1 VNGPVEVQIKCICPG
16 SPHEQDT
23 IYLRPKLGLSGGVAL
38 QGLLLRMIK
47 EAPDTGIDADLLG
60 GFMSEGYL
68 VNGIVGWTLVDENGQ
83 PVPVTPQTITEKLLG
98 DFEVA
103 EPIASLADSLYYEPV
118 LSPLLS
124 KLRSSL
130 QSSPTNSSTSVT
142 KRSRTKTASQPS
154 RSTRRSSKRPTPL
167 KPSSTST
174 TQTGSTGKTLVAL
187 AGGSTG

>member
-60 GFMSEGYL
+60 GLMSEGYL
-68 VNGIVGWTLVDENGQ
+68 LNGVVGWTLSDENGQ
-83 PVPVTPQTITEKLLG
+83 PVPVSPQTISDKLLG
-98 DFEVA
+98 DFQVA
-103 EPIASLADSLYYEPV
+103 EPIANVADNLYYEPV
-118 LSPLLS
+118 LAPLLGR
-124 KLRSSL
+124 LRDSL
-130 QSSPTNSSTSVT
+130 QTSPTSASTSAT
-142 KRSRTKTASQPS
+142 RRSRAKTASQPS

>member
-38 QGLLLRMIK
+38 QGLLLRTIK
-47 EAPDTGIDADLLG
+47 ESPQLGFDADLLG
-60 GFMSEGYL
+60 GIMSEGYL
-68 VNGIVGWTLVDENGQ
+68 VNGIVGWTLVDEDGQ
-83 PVPVTPQTITEKLLG
+83 PVPVTPQTIGNKLLL

-103 EPIASLADSLYYEPV
+103 EPIASMADDLYYEPV
-118 LSPLLS
+118 LAPLLK
-124 KLRSSL
+124 KLSISL
-130 QSSPTNSSTSVT
+130 QTSPTSASISAT
-142 KRSRTKTASQPS
+142 KKSRAKTASRPS

>member
-38 QGLLLRMIK
+38 QSLLLRMIK
-47 EAPDTGIDADLLG
+47 EAPDTGIDSDLLG
-60 GFMSEGYL
+60 GIMSEGYL
-68 VNGIVGWTLVDENGQ
+68 VSGVVAWTLLDENGQ
-83 PVPVTPQTITEKLLG
+83 PVPITPQNINDQLLL
-98 DFEVA
+98 DFQIA
-103 EPIASLADSLYYEPV
+103 EPISSIADDLYYEPV
-118 LSPLLS
+118 LAPLL
-124 KLRSSL
+124 KRLRASL
-130 QSSPTNSSTSVT
+130 QTSPTKGSTSAT
-142 KRSRTKTASQPS
+142 KRSRTRKASQPS
-154 RSTRRSSKRPTPL
+154 RSIRRSSKRPTPL

>member
-1 VNGPVEVQIKCICPG
+1 VNGPIEVQIKCICPG

-47 EAPDTGIDADLLG
+47 EAPDTGIDSDLLG

-68 VNGIVGWTLVDENGQ
+68 INGIAGWTLVDENGQ
-83 PVPVTPQTITEKLLG
+83 PVPVTPQNISDKLLL

-103 EPIASLADSLYYEPV
+103 EPIASIADNLYYEPV
-118 LSPLLS
+118 LAPLL
-124 KLRSSL
+124 KRLRASL
-130 QSSPTNSSTSVT
+130 QTSPTKSSTSAT
-142 KRSRTKTASQPS
+142 RRSRAKTARQPS
-154 RSTRRSSKRPTPL
+154 RSTRRSSKRPTQL

-174 TQTGSTGKTLVAL
+174 TPTDSTETTLVAL
-187 AGGSTG
+187 VGGSTG